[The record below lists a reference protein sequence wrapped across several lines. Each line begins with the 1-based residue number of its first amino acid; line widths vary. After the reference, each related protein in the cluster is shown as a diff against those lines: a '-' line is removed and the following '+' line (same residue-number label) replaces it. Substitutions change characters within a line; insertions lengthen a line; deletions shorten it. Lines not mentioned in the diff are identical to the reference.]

1 MSNAFDRGRGTKD
14 CGDGGRRGICS
25 FASFA
30 VSSSFFVVHSFFHF
44 GGVVVVILGIINHV
58 VKSRTCM
65 MDLYWT
71 YVGSM
76 LEKYSDDIG
85 HALG

>member
-1 MSNAFDRGRGTKD
+1 ME
-14 CGDGGRRGICS
+14 DGGEYVHLPHLL
-25 FASFA
+25 FLPL
-30 VSSSFFVVHSFFHF
+30 FFVVHSFFHF